1 MPADDKA
8 PLRLGL
14 IGYGAIGA
22 PLAAAFAPGN
32 DDGVAVVGVLV
43 RRPRPAAEDGPPLVT
58 SLDALQAAAPRLVV
72 ECAGHEAVRCHVGPL
87 LAAGTDVVL
96 TSIGA
101 LTDDALRDRLAAQAE
116 AGGGRLRIAAAGIG
130 SLDMLAAAA
139 VGGLASVTITVRK
152 DPSAWHGTPAE
163 KRLALDAVAMPTIL
177 FDGPVRDGAALYPQ
191 NVNIAAATALA
202 GIGLDR
208 TRLVIVVDP
217 TITDHVVEIEAEGE
231 FGRFSFRESV
241 RPSPENP
248 KTGRIVAMALI
259 KTVRQHAAPVV
270 VGG

>member
-1 MPADDKA
+1 M
-8 PLRLGL
+8 RLGL

-22 PLAAAFAPGN
+22 ALAQAFPPGN
-32 DDGVAVVGVLV
+32 EDGIAVVAVLV
-43 RRPRPAAEDGPPLVT
+43 RRPRAPQDGGPPLVT
-58 SLDALQAAAPRLVV
+58 TLDALRAAAPDLVV
-72 ECAGHEAVRCHVGPL
+72 ECAGHEAVRAHVGPL
-87 LAAGTDVVL
+87 LAGGTDVVL

-101 LTDDALRDRLAAQAE
+101 LTDDALREALAQRAA
-116 AGGGRLRIAAAGIG
+116 AGGSRLRIAAAGIG

-139 VGGLASVTITVRK
+139 VDGLEAVTVTVRK

-163 KRLALDAVAMPTIL
+163 RRVDLDAVAMPTIL
-177 FDGPVRDGAALYPQ
+177 FDGPVREGAALYPR
-191 NVNIAAATALA
+191 NVNIAAAAALA
-202 GIGLDR
+202 GLGLDR

-217 TITDHVVEIEAEGE
+217 SITDHVVEIEAEGA
-231 FGRFSFRESV
+231 FGRYAFHEAV
-241 RPSPENP
+241 RPSEENP